1 MSFECAGP
9 GSAGSTPMSH
19 EATAAAAAN
28 AAAAAA
34 AAVLQRG
41 NAQPSAETMEQV
53 SACHA
58 ACLSTAMV
66 CVFGQLVLS
75 AIQEFTALDWL
86 CSMLLTWQVSFLS
99 KGPP

>member
-1 MSFECAGP
+1 
-9 GSAGSTPMSH
+9 MSH

-53 SACHA
+53 SAGPA
-58 ACLSTAMV
+58 ACL
-66 CVFGQLVLS
+66 Q
-75 AIQEFTALDWL
+75 
-86 CSMLLTWQVSFLS
+86 
-99 KGPP
+99 

>member
-1 MSFECAGP
+1 MHAGP
-9 GSAGSTPMSH
+9 GSAGSAPMSQ

-53 SACHA
+53 SD
-58 ACLSTAMV
+58 SS
-66 CVFGQLVLS
+66 QVLR
-75 AIQEFTALDWL
+75 L
-86 CSMLLTWQVSFLS
+86 CDYMH
-99 KGPP
+99 KIA